1 MPSRDLGA
9 TSEPPPTLP
18 PQAHEDM
25 PHKAD
30 VLLLE
35 CLDTALLSEGIL
47 HYLQHLRG
55 SFTAEHA
62 AILPAAAVVKG
73 MLVEMRSG
81 EVRGVER
88 TMVPA
93 ADSSLT
99 RPPRARDRCTAW
111 T

>member
-1 MPSRDLGA
+1 
-9 TSEPPPTLP
+9 
-18 PQAHEDM
+18 M

-62 AILPAAAVVKG
+62 TILPAAAVVKG

-93 ADSSLT
+93 ADPSLT
-99 RPPRARDRCTAW
+99 RAPRARDRCTAW